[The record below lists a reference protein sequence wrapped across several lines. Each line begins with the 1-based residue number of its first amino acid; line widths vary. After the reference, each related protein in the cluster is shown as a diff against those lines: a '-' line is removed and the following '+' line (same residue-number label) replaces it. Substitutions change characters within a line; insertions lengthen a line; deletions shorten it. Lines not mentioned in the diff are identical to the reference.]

1 MRISD
6 WSSDVCSSDLL
17 GHALANRL
25 DERHAILEP
34 LAYRGHDNEPVED
47 CHTCKAD
54 EADRRGHREV
64 DPGEREGEYPASKA
78 ERHGKE
84 HRGRAPKGTN
94 SHVEQDRKSGVE
106 GQSVS
111 GSVALG
117 GRRNNKKKK

>member
-6 WSSDVCSSDLL
+6 WSSDVCSSDL
-17 GHALANRL
+17 
-25 DERHAILEP
+25 
-34 LAYRGHDNEPVED
+34 DNEPVED

-84 HRGRAPKGTN
+84 HRGRAPKGTKC
-94 SHVEQDRKSGVE
+94 HVEQQKDAREAERHHDRESLRGRLQAFELAAPFEDRKSTRLN
-106 GQSVS
+106 SS
-111 GSVALG
+111 H
-117 GRRNNKKKK
+117 

>member
-1 MRISD
+1 MRIPPKSTLTYTLLHYTTIFRSRHRNEANCRNETSHD
-6 WSSDVCSSDLL
+6 HRTHLL

-64 DPGEREGEYPASKA
+64 DPGEREGEYPASKI
-78 ERHGKE
+78 
-84 HRGRAPKGTN
+84 GRA
-94 SHVEQDRKSGVE
+94 HV
-106 GQSVS
+106 
-111 GSVALG
+111 
-117 GRRNNKKKK
+117 